1 MGTRFLRRTLPL
13 GLLAAVGASVAVAAT
28 MASHGT
34 VNSVTSAKY
43 GALLATANGRTLYHM
58 TSEKRGKIVCTG
70 ACTNFWPPLV
80 IKSGAKAT
88 AGTGVKQSK
97 LGTVKRPDG
106 SIQVTYNG
114 YALYR
119 FANDKKRGDVKGQG
133 FEHIWF
139 AVTPAGTLAKAGGGG
154 TTTTSSTTTTDDT
167 TTSGYGYG
175 GSYG

>member
-1 MGTRFLRRTLPL
+1 MGTRFLRRVLPL
-13 GLLAAVGASVAVAAT
+13 GLLAAAGASVAVAAT
-28 MASHGT
+28 TASHGT

-58 TSEKRGKIVCTG
+58 TAEKHGKIACTG
-70 ACTNFWPPLV
+70 ACATFWPPLV
-80 IKSGAKAT
+80 VKAGVKPT
-88 AGTGVKQSK
+88 AGSGVKQSK

-133 FEHIWF
+133 VEHIWF
-139 AVTPAGTLAKAGGGG
+139 AVTSAGKLAKAGGGG
-154 TTTTSSTTTTDDT
+154 TTTSTSSMTTTNDT

-175 GSYG
+175 G

>member
-1 MGTRFLRRTLPL
+1 MGTRFLRRVLPL

-28 MASHGT
+28 AASHGT
-34 VNSVTSAKY
+34 VNSVASAKY
-43 GALLATANGRTLYHM
+43 GSLLATANGRTLYHM

-70 ACTNFWPPLV
+70 ACTSFWPPLV
-80 IKSGAKAT
+80 IKAGAKPT
-88 AGTGVKQSK
+88 AGSGIKQSK

-119 FANDKKRGDVKGQG
+119 YANDKKRGDVKGQG
-133 FEHIWF
+133 VEHIWF
-139 AVTPAGTLAKAGGGG
+139 AVTAAGTLAKAGGG
-154 TTTTSSTTTTDDT
+154 STTTTTPSTTNDT